1 MGIYKSFRYLLGD
14 TMDRQI
20 ALARLKKCKEENE
33 KLRAELAKKKT
44 TKKKYAK
51 V

>member
-1 MGIYKSFRYLLGD
+1 MGD

-33 KLRAELAKKKT
+33 RLRKELAKVKKS
-44 TKKKYAK
+44 KKKK
-51 V
+51 SE